1 MIDRSKVKKMLVW
14 NSDIK
19 YKEKRYVIDIF
30 KNGSCL
36 YVSKESEK
44 EFEADGPYRILS
56 SSHCMEVPKD
66 KYRPFKA
73 EEITEEFLDYLF
85 RMRVGNG
92 QISKCTTVSSESGS
106 IYLAGCWTTIDEL
119 YEDWEIKKLVYSV
132 NDDGIVTKTYT
143 DWMSAGVKE

>member
-36 YVSKESEK
+36 FVSKESEK

-56 SSHCMEVPKD
+56 SFHCMEIPKD
-66 KYRPFKA
+66 KYRPFKV
-73 EEITEEFLDYLF
+73 EEITEEFFEYLF
-85 RMRVGNG
+85 R
-92 QISKCTTVSSESGS
+92 KTTEGK
-106 IYLAGCWTTIDEL
+106 IYRITTIDYNSEL
-119 YEDWEIKKLVYSV
+119 CIRVSDGWISFEHLFNNYKMKKPIYSV
-132 NDDGIVTKTYT
+132 NNAGTVTKTYT